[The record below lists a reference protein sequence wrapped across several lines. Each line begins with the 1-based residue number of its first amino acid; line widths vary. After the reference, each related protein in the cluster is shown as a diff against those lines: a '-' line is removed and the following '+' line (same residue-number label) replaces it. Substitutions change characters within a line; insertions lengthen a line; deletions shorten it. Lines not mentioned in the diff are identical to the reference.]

1 MPLFFFAFQTTFLLT
16 IISRNVFASLF
27 LGLFFF
33 SEESIAVLLGGITG
47 VFIASSLHTRVLIPL
62 DVIRDRRPVHF
73 FAFLLV
79 LSAAVIPALIRILI
93 ENDLSTFELILSIV
107 CLSLAAL
114 LLGLA
119 LFSPWGGVLLARLR
133 PKFADGGVGPS
144 PAKFAVEFLFYL
156 SLLLAL
162 PLVWTAIPWPEE
174 YIGGLVLLGLR
185 LVAWLALYFI
195 CERRFQMTKTQFS
208 RVETRIN
215 WREFCAA
222 VALLDTITISLAVLF
237 SRFDKWNE
245 NIFFLTILAICG
257 LASIAL
263 EAVLSGRA
271 LQPKPQTLQRLTT
284 GARARALQTLR

>member
-16 IISRNVFASLF
+16 VVSRNVFASLF

-33 SEESIAVLLGGITG
+33 SEESIPVLLGGITG

-62 DVIRDRRPVHF
+62 DVIRDRRPVHW

-93 ENDLSTFELILSIV
+93 ENDLGTFELVLSII
-107 CLSLAAL
+107 CLSLGAL
-114 LLGLA
+114 LLSLA

-133 PKFADGGVGPS
+133 PKYTDGGVGPS
-144 PAKFAVEFLFYL
+144 PAKFAVEFLLYFC
-156 SLLLAL
+156 LLLIL
-162 PLVWTAIPWPEE
+162 PLVWILIDWPEI
-174 YIGGLVLLGLR
+174 YVGGLILLGSR
-185 LVAWLALYFI
+185 IGAWFALYFV
-195 CERRFQMTKTQFS
+195 CERRFRMSSTQFS
-208 RVETRIN
+208 RVETRIE

-222 VALLDTITISLAVLF
+222 FGLLDAILISLAILF
-237 SRFDKWNE
+237 SRFDEWNE
-245 NIFFLTILAICG
+245 NILFLTILAICG